1 MLARDVLKE
10 EINEGRDIRKEGGRT
25 DHYFREGTA
34 RRGGILGKE
43 GMSRR
48 KERRK
53 GGVTWDSAVLACGF
67 TKTNAEFCNVAMS
80 TVLILMM
87 PMRDIAVYG

>member
-1 MLARDVLKE
+1 
-10 EINEGRDIRKEGGRT
+10 
-25 DHYFREGTA
+25 
-34 RRGGILGKE
+34 
-43 GMSRR
+43 MSRR

-87 PMRDIAVYG
+87 PMRDIAVYGMKDVAIFMTKRSPAFLPAFSFG